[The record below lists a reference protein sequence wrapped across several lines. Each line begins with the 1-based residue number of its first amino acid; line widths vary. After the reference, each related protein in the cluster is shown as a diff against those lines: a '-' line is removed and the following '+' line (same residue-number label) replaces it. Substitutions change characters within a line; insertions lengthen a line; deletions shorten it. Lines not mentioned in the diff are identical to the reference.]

1 VFRAFLFRVNSER
14 VAPGKEIEMSRE
26 EELSVVR
33 DQVSILAEQ
42 VARLMDVISIRD
54 AAGADIKPAE
64 EKLELLESL
73 MWKLHRR
80 HTRLKAAKVETASI
94 TSTIH

>member
-1 VFRAFLFRVNSER
+1 VNSER
-14 VAPGKEIEMSRE
+14 VTPGKETNMSRE

-42 VARLMDVISIRD
+42 VSRLMDVISIRES
-54 AAGADIKPAE
+54 AGADTKPAE

-80 HTRLKAAKVETASI
+80 HTRLKAATATTANI

>member
-1 VFRAFLFRVNSER
+1 
-14 VAPGKEIEMSRE
+14 MSRE
-26 EELSVVR
+26 QELAIVR

-54 AAGADIKPAE
+54 SAGQDIKPAE

-80 HTRLKAAKVETASI
+80 HSRLKAANAETAELN
-94 TSTIH
+94 STIH

>member
-1 VFRAFLFRVNSER
+1 MVRAQEEGS
-14 VAPGKEIEMSRE
+14 EMSRE

-33 DQVSILAEQ
+33 GQVSILAEQ

-54 AAGADIKPAE
+54 RAGTDTKPAE

-80 HTRLKAAKVETASI
+80 QTRLKAATAQACVSDI
-94 TSTIH
+94 KPLLH

>member
-1 VFRAFLFRVNSER
+1 
-14 VAPGKEIEMSRE
+14 MTRE

-42 VARLMDVISIRD
+42 VARLMDVISVRD
-54 AAGADIKPAE
+54 SAGADTKPAE

-80 HTRLKAAKVETASI
+80 HSRLKAAKAVTAETN
-94 TSTIH
+94 STIH

>member
-1 VFRAFLFRVNSER
+1 
-14 VAPGKEIEMSRE
+14 MSRE
-26 EELSVVR
+26 QELAEVR
-33 DQVSILAEQ
+33 GQVSMLAEQ
-42 VARLMDVISIRD
+42 VARLMDVISVRD
-54 AAGADIKPAE
+54 SAGQDTRQAE

-80 HTRLKAAKVETASI
+80 HTRLKAATAQTADL

>member
-1 VFRAFLFRVNSER
+1 
-14 VAPGKEIEMSRE
+14 MSRE
-26 EELSVVR
+26 EELSIVR

-42 VARLMDVISIRD
+42 DARLMDVISVRD
-54 AAGADIKPAE
+54 SRGEDTKSAE

-80 HTRLKAAKVETASI
+80 QSRLKAANAQAAAAN
-94 TSTIH
+94 STIH

>member
-1 VFRAFLFRVNSER
+1 
-14 VAPGKEIEMSRE
+14 MSRE

-42 VARLMDVISIRD
+42 VARLMDVISIRES
-54 AAGADIKPAE
+54 AGQDIKPAE

-80 HTRLKAAKVETASI
+80 HSRLKAAKAEAVEI
-94 TSTIH
+94 NSTVH

>member
-1 VFRAFLFRVNSER
+1 
-14 VAPGKEIEMSRE
+14 MTRE
-26 EELSVVR
+26 EEISVVR

-42 VARLMDVISIRD
+42 VARLMDVISVRD
-54 AAGADIKPAE
+54 SHGEDTKPAE

-80 HTRLKAAKVETASI
+80 HSRLKAANAQTAD
-94 TSTIH
+94 TNSTIH

>member
-1 VFRAFLFRVNSER
+1 MVCTQEER
-14 VAPGKEIEMSRE
+14 PEMTRE

-54 AAGADIKPAE
+54 SAGADTKPAE
-64 EKLELLESL
+64 EKLELLENL

-80 HTRLKAAKVETASI
+80 QTRLKAAKAAADEI